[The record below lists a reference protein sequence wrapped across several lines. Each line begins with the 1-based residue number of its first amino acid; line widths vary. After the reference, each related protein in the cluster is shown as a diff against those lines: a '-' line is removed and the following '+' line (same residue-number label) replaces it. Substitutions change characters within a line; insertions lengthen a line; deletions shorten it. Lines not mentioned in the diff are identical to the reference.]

1 MSENQILSKA
11 KQYVEGLFY
20 TSLSDNYKY
29 HNLQH
34 TLSVVE
40 CCNNICFASNI
51 TTFDREKILL
61 AAYFHDTGFIRAPQN
76 HEEISVEIATRF
88 LKENN
93 FPDSSIN
100 EISKIILATKPDHL
114 PETLPEKVIRDAD
127 ISHAGSENFSRVSQN
142 LRLEWEFTEGKILT
156 DEEWYRINL
165 NFLNSVKF
173 YTQVAKISFSETL
186 ERNKLKVAKRLKK
199 SSSKQE
205 KKKKSDNKAVTSPV
219 PESLPG
225 LNIPPKNLKDSLDEK
240 KTTRGIET
248 LFRITSRNHID
259 LSSIADNKAN
269 IMISVN
275 AIIISIVISTLIGR
289 IQAYPHLIAPTIIL
303 LFFSL
308 VATIFAVLSTRP
320 KINNGFVS
328 KEDIEN
334 KRGNLLFFGNFYKMS
349 PEDYEFGVKNLMN
362 NADYLY
368 GSLIRDLYYL
378 GVVLERK
385 YRFLRISYDV
395 FITGLVISVVT
406 FVLAFILE

>member
-1 MSENQILSKA
+1 
-11 KQYVEGLFY
+11 
-20 TSLSDNYKY
+20 
-29 HNLQH
+29 
-34 TLSVVE
+34 
-40 CCNNICFASNI
+40 
-51 TTFDREKILL
+51 
-61 AAYFHDTGFIRAPQN
+61 
-76 HEEISVEIATRF
+76 
-88 LKENN
+88 
-93 FPDSSIN
+93 
-100 EISKIILATKPDHL
+100 
-114 PETLPEKVIRDAD
+114 
-127 ISHAGSENFSRVSQN
+127 
-142 LRLEWEFTEGKILT
+142 
-156 DEEWYRINL
+156 
-165 NFLNSVKF
+165 F
-173 YTQVAKISFSETL
+173 YTQYAKRNFSETL
-186 ERNKLKVAKRLKK
+186 ELNKEKVAKRLKK
-199 SSSKQE
+199 SSSRQD
-205 KKKKSDNKAVTSPV
+205 KKKKSDSKVVALPV
-219 PESLPG
+219 PESIPER
-225 LNIPPKNLKDSLDEK
+225 NIPPKNLKDSLEEK

-334 KRGNLLFFGNFYKMS
+334 KRGNLLFFGNFFKMS